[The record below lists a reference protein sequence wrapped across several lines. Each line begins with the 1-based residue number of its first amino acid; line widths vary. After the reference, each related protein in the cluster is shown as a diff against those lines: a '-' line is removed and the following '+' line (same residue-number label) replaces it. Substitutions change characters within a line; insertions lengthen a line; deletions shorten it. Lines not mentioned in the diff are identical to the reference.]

1 MSFTAANTEDFEG
14 RRGRCFDWE
23 CQSRQ
28 LLSEAFGEFDSES
41 SNVEV
46 WEFGLVFFW
55 EHLDR

>member
-46 WEFGLVFFW
+46 WEFGLVFFGSI
-55 EHLDR
+55 